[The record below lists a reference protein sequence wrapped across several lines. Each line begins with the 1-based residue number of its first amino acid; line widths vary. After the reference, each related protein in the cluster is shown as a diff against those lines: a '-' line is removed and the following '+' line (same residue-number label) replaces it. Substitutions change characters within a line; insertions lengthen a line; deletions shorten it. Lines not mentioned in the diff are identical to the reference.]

1 MNESLKI
8 SVLVPVYNVEPYLVQ
23 CLESICSQTLRE
35 IEVICVDD
43 ASTDGSLAILRDF
56 AKRDPRV
63 KVVQAS
69 TNGGLSRSRNLAME
83 CAQGEYLVLVD
94 SDDWLEKDLLEDM
107 YSRAKATDADKLV
120 CGFRYYYE
128 SDPDRRDQFL
138 PDDPASS
145 ENGWVPCSPT
155 TINKIHHGAGGMMIK
170 RSIVEE
176 YGIRFPEGVT
186 CEDLYFHYIS
196 FPYCKRA
203 CVVRRAAYIYRKRA
217 GSITSDFSSGYSL
230 QSLDYLKVAKLILS
244 EWKRTGILEEYRT
257 AFLKMLVMCV
267 RNIRK
272 YAPHAVQKN
281 VTQEVAGLL
290 QQENLFRP
298 GVDEAGL
305 SHREAKLLKTWLNG
319 KSGLDF
325 SYYWKRMRKVLPSL
339 WHRS

>member
-8 SVLVPVYNVEPYLVQ
+8 SVLIPVYNVEPYLVQ

-63 KVVQAS
+63 KVVQVAS
-69 TNGGLSRSRNLAME
+69 NQGQSHARNLAMRL
-83 CAQGEYLVLVD
+83 ASGEYLMLVD
-94 SDDWLEKDLLEDM
+94 ADDWLESDILREMWNLCE
-107 YSRAKATDADKLV
+107 RLKLDRV
-120 CGFRYYYE
+120 SCGFRYYYE
-128 SDPDRRDQFL
+128 DAPNKKDCFIPDNVADPQT
-138 PDDPASS
+138 
-145 ENGWVPCSPT
+145 GWIACNPE
-155 TINKIHHGAGGMMIK
+155 TIGKVHYGAGGLMI
-170 RSIVEE
+170 RRALVEQ
-176 YGIRFPEGVT
+176 YGFFFPEGFI
-186 CEDLYFHYIS
+186 CEDLYFHCVS
-196 FPYCKRA
+196 FPRCRRA
-203 CVVRRAAYIYRKRA
+203 CVIRKPSYVYRKHP
-217 GSITSDFSSGYSL
+217 GSSTSLLTSGNSRVAL
-230 QSLDYLKVAKLILS
+230 NYLAIIRLIF
-244 EWKRTGILEEYRT
+244 EDWKRTGILEEYRT

-281 VTQEVAGLL
+281 VTQEVAELL
-290 QQENLFRP
+290 QQENLFSP

-305 SHREAKLLKTWLNG
+305 SHREVKLLKTWLNG